1 MLAFARSQ
9 SIPRSQDKLKRT
21 LRLGG
26 AIVLAKA
33 YLLPSLLLP
42 GEQLLTVLAQSKAGD
57 FYLPLVD
64 RPWIPLLDPLG
75 CINLFRLQV

>member
-64 RPWIPLLDPLG
+64 RPWLDPLG